1 MKTLLAL
8 GCSFTNENWFSKIH
22 PEIDCSFPKWPA
34 IVGDKL
40 GYNVI
45 NLSTNGNSN
54 DAIFKTCQ
62 DYLVNNKVD
71 MVCVLWTQ
79 STRLNVHDMNNINW
93 GVSDDKDRKRQ
104 FKIFNIDN
112 FERIVKDKENI
123 MKLANEQLRNIYML
137 DQLCTYKNI
146 PAYHMQGCKSFIPD
160 DDEGWEKRHRNYYN
174 AFIHSKYFKI
184 LENSSERIWGWPFYK
199 ELGGVS
205 ITDYFYYNGKQDYI
219 ISEKDSHP
227 NAKGQ
232 QTIADKFMEIIK

>member
-22 PEIDCSFPKWPA
+22 PEIDCSFSKWPA

-45 NLSTNGNSN
+45 NLGQNGNSN
-54 DAIFKTCQ
+54 DFIFKTCQ

-79 STRLNVHDMNNINW
+79 SARLNVHDMDNINW
-93 GVSDDKDRKRQ
+93 SVPGGFDKTAINSKYL
-104 FKIFNIDN
+104 KIFNIDK
-112 FERIVKDKENI
+112 FASVVKDKENI
-123 MKLANEQLRNIYML
+123 KKLANEHLRNIYML
-137 DQLCTYKNI
+137 DQLCTHKNI
-146 PAYHMQGCKSFIPD
+146 PAYHMQGCESFIPFD
-160 DDEGWEKRHRNYYN
+160 VIDRDYYK
-174 AFIHSKYFKI
+174 AFIHSKYFTL
-184 LENSSERIWGWPFYK
+184 LENISERIWRWPFYK

-205 ITDYFYYNGKQDYI
+205 ISDYFYYNDKPTHI
-219 ISEKDSHP
+219 ISEKDTHP

-232 QTIADKFMEIIK
+232 QVIADNFMEIIK